1 MKNTPLLE
9 CLFFINPRTKFI
21 KNKQY
26 VDKKGLSETKFF
38 FFMHHKKSGKE
49 KGKDEAEN
57 LKKIRKPDR
66 DYG

>member
-1 MKNTPLLE
+1 MLE

-26 VDKKGLSETKFF
+26 VDKKGLLETKFF
-38 FFMHHKKSGKE
+38 FFYASSGGWKKE

-57 LKKIRKPDR
+57 LKKIRKTDG